1 MTKPTRQEMYIFDH
15 PESRV
20 RFLEAS
26 LVGDDWRATIVI
38 PPSEAANPDQHAQE
52 MAAIF
57 KARGYAASVDRDGT
71 GTALLHI
78 HHFGKTSS
86 PLEAVREM
94 GLGRGTSFTIAHL
107 GQLAGSGLVAAA
119 DFFSYVIKEPARLFN
134 GIYLAGDG
142 FMSASEIFH
151 KNSAPSG
158 VVADPNQF
166 KRLKRVQG
174 TIGTVGTLG
183 NWAQSLIDLKYA
195 KNGAEL
201 NIDALNEA
209 FNAGQKRGIDATNFQ
224 AWSDPN
230 LSRNA
235 LSPLADI
242 AKRKPIETGAWAMVA
257 AQLSFITARSMD
269 IFMDRQLL
277 QGQKM
282 PAPRE
287 WMKLLRM
294 DDGITATD
302 ASKTLGREVK
312 AGEEVY
318 LPIFKR
324 TLGSHINLLRAGLSI
339 SGWQLFTHQHKHHD
353 HLTGWTQ
360 NPFKRLGE
368 EIDNHTE
375 QAVAT
380 LTASASVVGLAAA
393 AFSRNGWQM
402 AAESIWLAGDCVIF
416 LVNKENYGEN
426 SSRKEL
432 PLIEAATKFLK
443 TVPVSLGP
451 AAEAQMINDLASH
464 LAHRTVND
472 GERKTKIQNP
482 EKMEAE
488 VQRLTIAIATGLK
501 ANMASH
507 HTIFKKIA
515 YQSAVIAGKFG
526 KEKGPAVADKIAESL
541 GQAPGLYGSTDE
553 WKTAIKAAMKQVV
566 VDDENIRGISQLT
579 NDIAQL
585 VLSSPAASNAGVAMA
600 AYDAVASF
608 LPANPMGVT
617 LLQKAITAEASKQL
631 QRTPAQLAAM
641 DAAARQAA
649 PALQAASGLKNIS
662 P

>member
-1 MTKPTRQEMYIFDH
+1 MTKPMRQEIYIFDH

-26 LVGDDWRATIVI
+26 LIGDDWRATIVI
-38 PPSEAANPDQHAQE
+38 PPSEAANPEQRAHE
-52 MAAIF
+52 LENVF
-57 KARGYAASVDRDGT
+57 KARGYATNIDNDGT
-71 GTALLHI
+71 GTALLHL
-78 HHFGKTSS
+78 HHFGKKTN
-86 PLEAVREM
+86 PLDVVREL
-94 GLGRGTSFTIAHL
+94 GLGKGTSFTIEHL
-107 GQLAGSGLVAAA
+107 GQLTGAGLVAAA

-134 GIYLAGDG
+134 GIYLSGDG

-151 KNSAPSG
+151 KNTAPAG

-183 NWAQSLIDLKYA
+183 NWTQSLVDLKYA
-195 KNGAEL
+195 KNGAEHNFDEL
-201 NIDALNEA
+201 NDA

-224 AWSDPN
+224 AWTDPE
-230 LSRNA
+230 LRRNA

-257 AQLSFITARSMD
+257 AQLSFITARSID

-282 PAPRE
+282 PPPSE

-294 DDGITATD
+294 DDTITATD

-324 TLGSHINLLRAGLSI
+324 TLGSRINLLRAGLSI
-339 SGWQLFTHQHKHHD
+339 SGWQLFTRQHKHHE
-353 HLTGWTQ
+353 HLTNWTH

-393 AFSRNGWQM
+393 AFNRNGWQM
-402 AAESIWLAGDCVIF
+402 AGESIWLAGDCVIF
-416 LVNKENYGEN
+416 LVDKENYGEN
-426 SSRKEL
+426 SSHKEL

-482 EKMEAE
+482 EKMDAE
-488 VQRLTIAIATGLK
+488 VQRLTTAIAAGLK
-501 ANMASH
+501 ANIASH

-526 KEKGPAVADKIAESL
+526 KEKGHAVADKIAESL
-541 GQAPGLYGSTDE
+541 GQAPGLYASTEE
-553 WKTAIKAAMKQVV
+553 WQAAIKAAMKQVV

-585 VLSSPAASNAGVAMA
+585 VLTSPASSNAGVAMA
-600 AYDAVASF
+600 VYDSVASF
-608 LPANPMGVT
+608 LPANPMGVSM
-617 LLQKAITAEASKQL
+617 LQKAITTEATKQL
-631 QRTPAQLAAM
+631 ALTPAQLAAM
-641 DAAARQAA
+641 DAASKEAL
-649 PALQAASGLKNIS
+649 PATKATAGR
-662 P
+662 